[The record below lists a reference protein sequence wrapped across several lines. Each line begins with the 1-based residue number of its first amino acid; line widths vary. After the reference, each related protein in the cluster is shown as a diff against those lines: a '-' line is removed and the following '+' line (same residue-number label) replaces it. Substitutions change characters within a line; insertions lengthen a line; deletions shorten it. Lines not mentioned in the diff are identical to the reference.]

1 MSFRSSLLKP
11 LGGLVFVRSSL
22 LALGG
27 PSRTSACSCVGR
39 SVGCRAWVPAGIASP
54 PPRQSWTS
62 RSCASSLCVGRSP
75 GIWTGGLLSANLPYT
90 HSKNKLQNK
99 LPGGSG
105 RPGRNLNQSD
115 LAPGRPLN
123 LQFVFGVCV
132 WGGGWGYRL
141 DFQVANRDPN
151 LGVAGWALG
160 GAGVARL
167 LHRIGEIP
175 IRNRDFPEM
184 NNRGNSK

>member
-11 LGGLVFVRSSL
+11 PRWGSFSFVVARFRGSFQDFCVLVCGPVGGV
-22 LALGG
+22 
-27 PSRTSACSCVGR
+27 SCMG
-39 SVGCRAWVPAGIASP
+39 PAGIASP

-62 RSCASSLCVGRSP
+62 RSWASSLCVGRSP

-123 LQFVFGVCV
+123 LQFVFGMC
-132 WGGGWGYRL
+132 GGVYRL

-160 GAGVARL
+160 GAV
-167 LHRIGEIP
+167 
-175 IRNRDFPEM
+175 
-184 NNRGNSK
+184 

>member
-1 MSFRSSLLKP
+1 MHGSQKGDRQPTSAAVVDKQV
-11 LGGLVFVRSSL
+11 LGVFVVC
-22 LALGG
+22 G
-27 PSRTSACSCVGR
+27 PV
-39 SVGCRAWVPAGIASP
+39 AWN
-54 PPRQSWTS
+54 
-62 RSCASSLCVGRSP
+62 LD
-75 GIWTGGLLSANLPYT
+75 GGLLSANLPYT

-123 LQFVFGVCV
+123 LQFVFGVC
-132 WGGGWGYRL
+132 GGGYRM